1 MYIAIDTGENERI
14 VFRFF
19 SGKDWQRFEYPY
31 QNEDA
36 LLVGLNELLKQHQA
50 KLADITGLAV
60 RVGKGR
66 FTATRVAIT
75 MANTLAFA
83 LRIPVISYTE
93 SSPANLEKRL
103 SETPSGQY
111 AQAEYSAPASIG
123 KK

>member
-83 LRIPVISYTE
+83 LRIPVISYT
-93 SSPANLEKRL
+93 
-103 SETPSGQY
+103 
-111 AQAEYSAPASIG
+111 
-123 KK
+123 